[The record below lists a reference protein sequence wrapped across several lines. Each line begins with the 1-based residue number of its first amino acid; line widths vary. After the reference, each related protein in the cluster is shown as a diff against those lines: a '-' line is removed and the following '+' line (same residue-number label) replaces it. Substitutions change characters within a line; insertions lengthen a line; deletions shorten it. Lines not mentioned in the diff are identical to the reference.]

1 MALVGEHVSGI
12 GRGTDALTSIDS
24 WIEPERM
31 TEPRWPVINAQ
42 ISILKSLVI
51 SLDEARM
58 FYSDAVRNVTHPY
71 LKQCFERIIHTH
83 LTIADDL
90 ADRIDGMGGSVA
102 RDGSCMTA
110 LHLGWAAWRVRIS
123 HDAETAYAKEAG
135 KRETR
140 VRRGFRVAGRC
151 TPDACPCRP
160 RIDSAGGTAS
170 PLIVC
175 SGFTRSG
182 CNRFHGK
189 VDAYGKDHIAE
200 SDRRHRWGAA
210 FPPSRSIIV
219 LESRRPR
226 AIRASCALR
235 GYGHFEGQARH
246 GAH

>member
-1 MALVGEHVSGI
+1 MSGNMCSGI
-12 GRGTDALTSIDS
+12 SRGADASTSIDS

-123 HDAETAYAKEAG
+123 HDAETGYAKEAG

-140 VRRGFRVAGRC
+140 VRRGFRIAGRC
-151 TPDACPCRP
+151 TPDPGLRD
-160 RIDSAGGTAS
+160 RIKCHLRD
-170 PLIVC
+170 IEQ
-175 SGFTRSG
+175 
-182 CNRFHGK
+182 
-189 VDAYGKDHIAE
+189 VD
-200 SDRRHRWGAA
+200 
-210 FPPSRSIIV
+210 RSIDNLAAMMRMQTIRMAARADRG
-219 LESRRPR
+219 LTPR
-226 AIRASCALR
+226 AVP
-235 GYGHFEGQARH
+235 QVP
-246 GAH
+246 

>member
-1 MALVGEHVSGI
+1 
-12 GRGTDALTSIDS
+12 
-24 WIEPERM
+24 M

-71 LKQCFERIIHTH
+71 LKQCFERTH

-151 TPDACPCRP
+151 TPDPGLRD
-160 RIDSAGGTAS
+160 RIKCH
-170 PLIVC
+170 LREIEQ
-175 SGFTRSG
+175 
-182 CNRFHGK
+182 
-189 VDAYGKDHIAE
+189 VD
-200 SDRRHRWGAA
+200 
-210 FPPSRSIIV
+210 RSIDNLAAMMRMQTIRMPV
-219 LESRRPR
+219 RVDRGLTPR
-226 AIRASCALR
+226 AVP
-235 GYGHFEGQARH
+235 QAP
-246 GAH
+246 

>member
-1 MALVGEHVSGI
+1 
-12 GRGTDALTSIDS
+12 
-24 WIEPERM
+24 M

-42 ISILKSLVI
+42 ISILKSLII

-71 LKQCFERIIHTH
+71 LKQYFERIIHTH

-151 TPDACPCRP
+151 TPDPGLRD
-160 RIDSAGGTAS
+160 RIKCH
-170 PLIVC
+170 LREIEQ
-175 SGFTRSG
+175 
-182 CNRFHGK
+182 
-189 VDAYGKDHIAE
+189 VD
-200 SDRRHRWGAA
+200 
-210 FPPSRSIIV
+210 RSIDNLAAMMRMQTIRMPV
-219 LESRRPR
+219 RVDRGLTPR
-226 AIRASCALR
+226 AVP
-235 GYGHFEGQARH
+235 QAP
-246 GAH
+246 